1 MKPSRIEH
9 VSPYRWFLMFFFF
22 VWGGVLKE
30 NNATN
35 KVIKNNM
42 NQFKFVKICTLY
54 KNLYN
59 LNPYLGQKF

>member
-9 VSPYRWFLMFFFF
+9 VSPYRWFLMFFFC
-22 VWGGVLKE
+22 WGGGGVLKE

-42 NQFKFVKICTLY
+42 NQFTQV
-54 KNLYN
+54 
-59 LNPYLGQKF
+59 